1 MHWPSIV
8 QLALSLLAALFL
20 LSISGLFALG
30 GVIQLIEEG
39 IESPA
44 TVPSFMVATSLL
56 LGGGLVLPSAWYAF
70 RRLVPPVRDPVAR
83 CRRYN
88 PWVISLL
95 VIIFVPLLLLVG
107 NWAARSSLAW
117 LLLPGISLLAAV
129 LPVLWLVSIGTRG
142 LAGGSLQRRWGL
154 FAGGLVFSPVLI
166 IVLELLA
173 IVGMILVVGVVIAIN
188 PGLARDL
195 STLVMRLASSPPG
208 TDNWQNII
216 SPYIMQPAFLA
227 AILAYTA
234 VLIPLIEEALKPLG
248 LWLLA
253 GRRLTPTQ
261 GFVGGVISGAGFAL
275 FENLSA
281 LSAGGEDWAL
291 LASTRIST
299 ALLHMLTTG
308 LVGWALAHAWSERR
322 YLRLAFSYAIAVTL
336 HGVWNA
342 LGIASFSLPQ
352 FTLPNMGQVDLDM
365 ISAATM
371 VGLGLL
377 TGLNFILFLG
387 FNRRLQQKTD
397 FQIPPTEAQPETP
410 PSLD

>member
-1 MHWPSIV
+1 MA
-8 QLALSLLAALFL
+8 ALSLLA
-20 LSISGLFALG
+20 ISGLFALG
-30 GVIQLIEEG
+30 GVLQLIEEG

-44 TVPSFMVATSLL
+44 TVPSFMVAASWL

-70 RRLVPPVRDPVAR
+70 RRLVPPVSAPAAR
-83 CRRYN
+83 RRRHN

-95 VIIFVPLLLLVG
+95 VILFVPLLLLAG
-107 NWAARSSLAW
+107 NWVVRNSGLAW
-117 LLLPGISLLAAV
+117 LLLPGISILAAV
-129 LPVLWLVSIGTRG
+129 LPIFWLVSIGTRG

-188 PGLARDL
+188 PDLARDL
-195 STLVMRLASSPPG
+195 STLAMRLANSPPG
-208 TDNWQNII
+208 TDNWLNII
-216 SPYIMQPAFLA
+216 SPYIMRPAFLA
-227 AILAYTA
+227 AILAYMA

-253 GRRLTPTQ
+253 GRRLTPAQ

-281 LSAGGEDWAL
+281 LSSGGEDWAF

-322 YLRLAFSYAIAVTL
+322 YLRLALSYAIAVTL

-365 ISAATM
+365 ISSATM
-371 VGLGLL
+371 VGLGAL

-387 FNRRLQQKTD
+387 FNRRLQQKAE
-397 FQIPPTEAQPETP
+397 FQIPPTEPQPETP